1 MTKSHQHTQAAHGA
15 PHNPHSS
22 SMRSPSLSLRISRWL
37 LAGILIFC
45 AVAYAPTLMH
55 GFVYDDPLVISENP
69 LIRSLSPANICAI
82 FSSTLTAMYMPLTI
96 LCHAVEYA
104 LWGVSPIGYHA
115 VNILFHL
122 LNIALVFYLV
132 MLLFNDRRIGL
143 VAALL
148 FGIHPI
154 NVETVAWLSC
164 RSSVLYGSFFLL
176 SFISY
181 VYYVKTSGGRRI
193 WFYAS
198 SIALF
203 TLALLA
209 KSAAMALPPLLF
221 AYDYFLRRSP
231 RPALIWEKIPYFA
244 LAVIAAFATIKIR
257 GSGGYIADLSH
268 IYSPIDRLFM
278 VCYSFGFYPFKA
290 LFPFSFSAFYPFPVK
305 SNGALPFIYYAAP
318 FLLAGAGVL
327 LYRLIKDRRLFAF
340 LVLLY
345 AIPVALSL
353 QFVPVGKLITA
364 DRYAYIPCIGMWCLA
379 AHLAVK
385 YRRFR
390 IVRYAV
396 APLALAFLTATTV
409 MQSQIWKNNLSLW
422 TDVIAKAPLSDMG
435 YLNHAIALCSGPVK
449 DYRTAFDDCN
459 KAISLR
465 SAFSNTEMAYNN
477 RGNIE
482 KEIGAIRAA
491 LADYDS
497 AIQCQPDFIIA
508 LKNRAELRRQTG
520 ALGPSL
526 DDYSAALRI
535 EPRNIDLLLG
545 KGMTALMAEDFSEA
559 ASTFSAALST
569 NPGFYPAL
577 NGRAIAESRLGDYGS
592 ARRDFALAIRIEPKA
607 ADAYTNQGIMEND
620 MGDFPSAIGDLNH
633 ALELDPRDIQALVN
647 RAIAERK
654 MGDFDRALADL
665 SAAHAMDTAFLPVF
679 YERGL
684 THYAQGRYV
693 DAAAALSALLARAP
707 GYRDGW
713 YYAGL
718 TFKKLNDR
726 PKALACLKKAAE
738 LGKKEAFDLLTS
750 SR

>member
-1 MTKSHQHTQAAHGA
+1 
-15 PHNPHSS
+15 
-22 SMRSPSLSLRISRWL
+22 
-37 LAGILIFC
+37 
-45 AVAYAPTLMH
+45 
-55 GFVYDDPLVISENP
+55 
-69 LIRSLSPANICAI
+69 
-82 FSSTLTAMYMPLTI
+82 MYMPLTI

-104 LWGVSPIGYHA
+104 LWGLSPTGYHA

-122 LNIALVFYLV
+122 LNIVLVFYLV
-132 MLLFNDRRIGL
+132 MLLFNDYGVGL
-143 VAALL
+143 VAAFL

-164 RSSVLYGSFFLL
+164 RSSLLYGSFFLL
-176 SFISY
+176 SLISY
-181 VYYVKTSGGRRI
+181 VYYVKTGSKRRN

-203 TLALLA
+203 ALSLLA
-209 KSAAMALPPLLF
+209 KSAAMALPALLF
-221 AYDYFLRRSP
+221 AYDYFFRRGL

-244 LAVIAAFATIKIR
+244 LAVVAAFATFKIR

-318 FLLAGAGVL
+318 FLLAGAGFL
-327 LYRLIKDRRLFAF
+327 LYRLINDRRLFAF

-364 DRYAYIPCIGMWCLA
+364 DRYAYIPGIGIWCLIGY
-379 AHLAVK
+379 LAVT

-390 IVRYAV
+390 IVPYAI
-396 APLALAFLTATTV
+396 APLALVFLTATTV
-409 MQSQIWKNNLSLW
+409 MQSRIWKSNLSLW
-422 TDVIAKAPLSDMG
+422 TDVIAKEPLSDMG
-435 YLNHAIALCSGPVK
+435 YLNRAIALCSGPVK
-449 DYRTAFDDCN
+449 DYRTAFGDCN
-459 KAISLR
+459 QAISLR
-465 SAFSNTEMAYNN
+465 SMFSNTEMAYNN
-477 RGNIE
+477 RGNVE
-482 KEIGAIRAA
+482 KEMGAIPAA

-497 AIQCQPDFIIA
+497 AIQCRPDFIIA

-520 ALGPSL
+520 ALGPAL
-526 DDYSAALRI
+526 EDYSTALRI

-559 ASTFSAALST
+559 VSTFSAALST
-569 NPGFYPAL
+569 SPGLYPAL
-577 NGRAIAESRLGDYGS
+577 NGRAIAESRLGNYGA
-592 ARRDFALAIRIEPKA
+592 ARRDFALAIRIDPKA
-607 ADAYTNQGIMEND
+607 SDAYTNQGIMEND
-620 MGDFPSAIGDLNH
+620 MGNFPAAIGDLNR

-654 MGDFDRALADL
+654 MSDFDMALADL
-665 SAAHAMDTAFLPVF
+665 SAAHAMDTSYLPVF
-679 YERGL
+679 YERGV

-693 DAAAALSALLARAP
+693 DAAAVLSVLLARAP

-726 PKALACLKKAAE
+726 PKAMACLKKAAE
-738 LGKKEAFDLLTS
+738 LGKKEAAELLA
-750 SR
+750 SRR